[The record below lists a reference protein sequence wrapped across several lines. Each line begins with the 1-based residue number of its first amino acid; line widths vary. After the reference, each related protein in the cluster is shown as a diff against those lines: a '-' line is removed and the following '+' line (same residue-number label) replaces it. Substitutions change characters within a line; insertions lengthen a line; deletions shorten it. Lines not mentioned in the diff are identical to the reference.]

1 MKDEEQ
7 RRFSKGKGFR
17 FKIGFIELEFLS
29 KSCQHHAPLA
39 ISIVEMKRKEKTL
52 VSSCPFAEETDDSRS
67 NSRMDPTTRGALGY
81 SKPDRSDGEGKPAI
95 TWRGEDARAA
105 GGRGRGRE
113 NVWRVSRHLRG
124 GGEEYSWNFRMARRV
139 CVYLSLSQCSSVT
152 RRVQL
157 IVTHRR

>member
-1 MKDEEQ
+1 
-7 RRFSKGKGFR
+7 
-17 FKIGFIELEFLS
+17 
-29 KSCQHHAPLA
+29 
-39 ISIVEMKRKEKTL
+39 
-52 VSSCPFAEETDDSRS
+52 
-67 NSRMDPTTRGALGY
+67 MDPTTRGALGY

-113 NVWRVSRHLRG
+113 NVWRISRHLRG

-152 RRVQL
+152 RRV
-157 IVTHRR
+157 